1 MKAKKATTVSR
12 SSRPTR
18 KAPTKRAAK
27 PNIKTTKKAA
37 VKAATTKKVPGKAVV
52 KLPTNMSQ
60 RSVEKSL
67 TLKREFDR
75 LYRGYVANLARV
87 AGICFMLVGATA
99 ALSQILPDPAGP
111 MTAQLPDSTSSTTTV
126 STASVIPPTV
136 IALTSSIPPVVDTN
150 VRIDFTAN
158 NVLNLVAKLRQR
170 GVTGTYDLQT
180 TKVGTDSY
188 ETTINWATFPVGY
201 YEFLI
206 YVLPENGGPTL
217 TYKSTTFQIG
227 NPPIK
232 TTTSP
237 GGTSDDPSG
246 GSTFGDTSD
255 STSNGT
261 TSSGTMGDGTASP
274 DDTSADS
281 GGMVDSPYQTS
292 DTSGAAASI
301 DQPFSLFTTNDS
313 VLTGT
318 EIIGINQPDDY
329 TYVELYARPISS
341 VNSRF
346 VALATKRSTLWQF
359 IVNSENIPNG
369 DYEFFAQTRFGGVDI
384 VSDSLR
390 LRVQNSVSQ
399 SQDQTYVRPT
409 IAPDSRPDSSADQ
422 IYDRPFYVVT
432 DDDRPSA
439 SSSERL
445 VEDVDRET
453 RGLLQSSEANFSE
466 LFERYASAYQSG
478 DENMIRLAEDELQKK
493 RERLAD
499 GALQDERLQDI
510 ADNIDQRL
518 VERVEN
524 VKKKIIAFE
533 EIRKERSSGDSAE
546 DTDGDGISD
555 IDEISLYKTDPTAT
569 DSDNDGIN
577 DGVEIVRGFDP
588 TSDRAEA
595 VIRFESPKETV
606 GLARPETL
614 KIVEVTPLRKLNNPE
629 DDTSAVLTSTEIRGT
644 ALPNS
649 FVTLYIF
656 STPIVVTVKTDAD
669 GSFVY
674 TFDKELEDGRH
685 DVYAA
690 VTDNT
695 GEIIAQSNPFSFVK
709 EAQAFT
715 PVDAA
720 ESEVVSSESLSDQAG
735 SSYGLVIGI
744 AILSL
749 GLILLM
755 LGISLRFKKDNEI
768 VITEADTD
776 SSTAGNSSEAT

>member
-1 MKAKKATTVSR
+1 
-12 SSRPTR
+12 
-18 KAPTKRAAK
+18 
-27 PNIKTTKKAA
+27 
-37 VKAATTKKVPGKAVV
+37 
-52 KLPTNMSQ
+52 
-60 RSVEKSL
+60 
-67 TLKREFDR
+67 
-75 LYRGYVANLARV
+75 
-87 AGICFMLVGATA
+87 
-99 ALSQILPDPAGP
+99 
-111 MTAQLPDSTSSTTTV
+111 
-126 STASVIPPTV
+126 
-136 IALTSSIPPVVDTN
+136 
-150 VRIDFTAN
+150 
-158 NVLNLVAKLRQR
+158 
-170 GVTGTYDLQT
+170 LQT